1 MNNQSSHKESDMAWK
16 EGLVLAGAGALSAMV
31 NVAFKDSVENVAA
44 EEIEQQLAP
53 LELKIDQ
60 VYSSQLR
67 MEDWFRQH
75 LENHE

>member
-1 MNNQSSHKESDMAWK
+1 MAWK
-16 EGLVLAGAGALSAMV
+16 EGLVLAGAGALTAV
-31 NVAFKDSVENVAA
+31 INVAFKDSVESVAA